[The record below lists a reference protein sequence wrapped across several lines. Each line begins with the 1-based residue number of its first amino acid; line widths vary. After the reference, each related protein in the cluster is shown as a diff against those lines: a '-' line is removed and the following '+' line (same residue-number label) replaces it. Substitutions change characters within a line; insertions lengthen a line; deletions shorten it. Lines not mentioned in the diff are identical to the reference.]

1 MRAPLAG
8 SFRPL
13 LAGLISTHD
22 TEAYPVINF
31 IHERGGER
39 VFKRLRAGDVY
50 FRQAEYGKNCQI
62 RLSNNQ

>member
-1 MRAPLAG
+1 LR
-8 SFRPL
+8 S
-13 LAGLISTHD
+13 
-22 TEAYPVINF
+22 EAYPVINF

-50 FRQAEYGKNCQI
+50 FRQAENGKNCKI